1 MANDLTASSV
11 QRQNILNNPFAVS
24 EIQKATSL
32 RGIRF
37 EGETWLVKEQVADFF
52 EVDVR
57 TIERILEQNRDEL
70 IENGYAVVRGK
81 RLQALKLAV
90 SEGGGTDIDVG
101 TKVTVL
107 GIFSFRAF
115 LNLGMLLT
123 DSQRAILL
131 RKLVLD
137 IAIDVINQ
145 RTGGGTKYIN
155 QRDQDFIHAW
165 FQEENFRKELTDA
178 LRDCV
183 AMGNFKY
190 AIYTDKI
197 YQSIFRER
205 TAEYR
210 KILKLEKADKTRA
223 TFYSEVLDLIASY
236 ERGFAHELRD
246 AYERKGEPLTN
257 PEVDEVFSRFE
268 SMPLWKPLIDSAR
281 NKMASRDLAFRDA
294 LHLQLEEYVT
304 PIEAADFERFLGEKS
319 MELQERLEQAKDVF
333 KRLKERE

>member
-11 QRQNILNNPFAVS
+11 QRQNILNNPFAVT

-32 RGIRF
+32 RGVSF

-70 IENGYAVVRGK
+70 SENGYAVIRGK
-81 RLQALKLAV
+81 RLQALKLAI

-246 AYERKGEPLTN
+246 ACERKGEPLTTH
-257 PEVDEVFSRFE
+257 EVDELFTRFE

-294 LHLQLEEYVT
+294 LHQQLEEYVT